1 MAVYGAST
9 SRCREG
15 IVRVDIYPEKNI
27 LVRIPVLFVT
37 TTV

>member
-15 IVRVDIYPEKNI
+15 IVREDIYPEKNI
-27 LVRIPVLFVT
+27 LVRIPVPFVI